1 MIILNIF
8 HLIKRV
14 YYYKVAIYFIF
25 FLIKTSI
32 SFILNSCSEFEIT
45 KLDNNNI
52 LVFACNRL
60 FIIDPTFTT
69 IINQTYFCCLNLCNS
84 YNKFVHFSKEEGGYI
99 LLINDD
105 EFLIFSKE
113 GNILSE
119 RSSFP
124 YSSLSIIPYVHE
136 GKNLSFY
143 NIYAKDNNTIYFNK
157 YSYNLLTNGVGL
169 EENYNKN
176 INYAYNNI
184 ITCQLME
191 NLNKSV
197 IACFFQINNFW
208 LFDNINLIFFQLLK
222 A

>member
-1 MIILNIF
+1 MTSLNIF

-14 YYYKVAIYFIF
+14 YYHKVAIYFIF

-32 SFILNSCSEFEIT
+32 SFILNSYPDFEAI

-52 LVFACNRL
+52 LVITCCEL

-69 IINQTYFCCLNLCNS
+69 IINRTHFCCAHLCYS

-99 LLINDD
+99 LLSNDG

-113 GNILSE
+113 GNILSKS
-119 RSSFP
+119 SSFS
-124 YSSLSIIPYVHE
+124 YSSLYIPYGHE

-157 YSYNLLTNGVGL
+157 YSYNLLTNIFIL
-169 EENYNKN
+169 EENYIKN
-176 INYAYNNI
+176 INYVYNNI

-191 NLNKSV
+191 YLNKNI
-197 IACFFQINNFW
+197 IACFF
-208 LFDNINLIFFQLLK
+208 
-222 A
+222 